1 MESSLVIRK
10 LTPQIPSKSGEKRD
24 DGTILAEDGTAFKHT
39 PAESL
44 TQKKKSE
51 KLRQKLDERK
61 KKRDIDSRLKKVKGL
76 GESDSDGD
84 DTSKWIERSRK
95 IEKKKVR
102 PFFLE
107 EMLKFEIL
115 RQDKRQK
122 NCCGET
128 GRKLRMHREFLKK
141 RDARLR
147 TEV

>member
-1 MESSLVIRK
+1 MGEAKRQKTDADGAESMSIEETNAMRAK
-10 LTPQIPSKSGEKRD
+10 LGLAPLEITSGEKRD

-84 DTSKWIERSRK
+84 DTAKWIERSRK
-95 IEKKKVR
+95 IEKKNA
-102 PFFLE
+102 
-107 EMLKFEIL
+107 
-115 RQDKRQK
+115 RQK
-122 NCCGET
+122 AKEL
-128 GRKLRMHREFLKK
+128 LRRDREE
-141 RDARLR
+141 A
-147 TEV
+147 EE